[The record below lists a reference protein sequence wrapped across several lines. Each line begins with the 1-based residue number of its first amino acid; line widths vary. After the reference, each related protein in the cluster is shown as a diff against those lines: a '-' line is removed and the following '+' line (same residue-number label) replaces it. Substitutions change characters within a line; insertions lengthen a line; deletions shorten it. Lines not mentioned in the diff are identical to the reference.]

1 MRFKCTRSLVT
12 NLLGGNFHMSFQ
24 WQKLPNGVIELCIP
38 FEDDILQ
45 HKTRFQHKI
54 KKEALKCY
62 VETLT
67 GLQDQIY
74 HLRIEEA
81 VFICGWPLFMTMW
94 KKYSLLLTI
103 LAHEVR
109 IYHLVKR
116 LIEAQMSPPSS

>member
-1 MRFKCTRSLVT
+1 
-12 NLLGGNFHMSFQ
+12 MSFQ
-24 WQKLPNGVIELCIP
+24 RRKLPNGVIELCIP

-54 KKEALKCY
+54 KKEDLKCY

-74 HLRIEEA
+74 HLRTKEA
-81 VFICGWPLFMTMW
+81 VFICGWPLFMTPW
-94 KKYSLLLTI
+94 KKYSLLFTI